1 MHSSFFGLAPR
12 KTCKTGDSTGNIDS
26 VFQYPFLFP
35 CMLWE
40 ESMETNL
47 VNKKRT
53 MYNKGRKYPEEK
65 I

>member
-1 MHSSFFGLAPR
+1 MHSSFFSDFENSR
-12 KTCKTGDSTGNIDS
+12 KKQVVCFFMG
-26 VFQYPFLFP
+26 
-35 CMLWE
+35 MLWE

-53 MYNKGRKYPEEK
+53 MYNKGRKHLEEK